1 MKTRF
6 WELYRNSE
14 DGKKLVGLFNPER
27 ELHDILAE
35 EIFKWQHKTDQ
46 NEDLPERCCKQFIA
60 IAENVEH
67 QNLLLEGEN
76 AKELFETFIDEF
88 EIKELLGESDFGDV
102 LIAKNEYRHKLE
114 LLSELSIY
122 LYLHYEFYKP
132 ILFQHNFSVIQRAC
146 DTLGIKLPP
155 VPQTKDHR
163 KYLLYY
169 FDICMAF
176 SEFQRENELSDAEFC
191 ACLYGFASMFENKTE
206 SELPS
211 PTNIW
216 MTGASSHDVELLN
229 KGMSESIWA
238 CNERTRRGDI
248 VIIYALSPHSCIHS
262 IWRANSNG
270 IFNPF
275 DYYHCRTT
283 VKDGIIIPPILLKEL
298 KEHPHFSQLPIVRKN
313 MQGVNGVELT
323 AQDYSEL
330 LKIITEKGVD
340 FGKLPK
346 LFDPAE
352 YETPEII
359 VEKDVEEKIFIP
371 LLEMLGYD
379 EKDYT
384 RQLSMKTGRGVS
396 AIPDFVFFPKGEKY
410 FETSPFVAEAK
421 LKINTIT
428 EFNDAFEQ
436 AFSYANLLHST
447 MMAIF
452 DKERIII
459 YDTSKGMPNRDN
471 PIFEKHWAMIHTDQ
485 SAFHRLKQLIGME
498 IVKSI

>member
-1 MKTRF
+1 
-6 WELYRNSE
+6 
-14 DGKKLVGLFNPER
+14 
-27 ELHDILAE
+27 
-35 EIFKWQHKTDQ
+35 
-46 NEDLPERCCKQFIA
+46 
-60 IAENVEH
+60 
-67 QNLLLEGEN
+67 
-76 AKELFETFIDEF
+76 
-88 EIKELLGESDFGDV
+88 
-102 LIAKNEYRHKLE
+102 
-114 LLSELSIY
+114 
-122 LYLHYEFYKP
+122 
-132 ILFQHNFSVIQRAC
+132 
-146 DTLGIKLPP
+146 
-155 VPQTKDHR
+155 
-163 KYLLYY
+163 
-169 FDICMAF
+169 
-176 SEFQRENELSDAEFC
+176 
-191 ACLYGFASMFENKTE
+191 
-206 SELPS
+206 
-211 PTNIW
+211 
-216 MTGASSHDVELLN
+216 
-229 KGMSESIWA
+229 
-238 CNERTRRGDI
+238 
-248 VIIYALSPHSCIHS
+248 
-262 IWRANSNG
+262 
-270 IFNPF
+270 
-275 DYYHCRTT
+275 
-283 VKDGIIIPPILLKEL
+283 
-298 KEHPHFSQLPIVRKN
+298 

-330 LKIITEKGVD
+330 LKMITEKGVD